1 MMKKTKQQL
10 LQSESGTTMVEILVA
25 FVILILIMGIFSQSM
40 NLAGKMIGR
49 SNDTLT
55 NYRELAR
62 GYYLED
68 SGIVETEESGNKSM
82 TLTRTSGDTEEF
94 TIQVKIKTYTK
105 TEGNGKL
112 VEVVC
117 ETTAAAEE

>member
-94 TIQVKIKTYTK
+94 TIQVKTKTYTK